1 MINFFLRRLKKLSVV
16 EIFVAIFIITSTV
29 FFIKFF
35 GLKEDTRLIRV
46 EVVRKNFVENYDPL
60 GYRTPFWLSDKLKVG
75 QTEKNSVGQVIASI
89 VNMENYTRDNE
100 ETGLYLTLKV
110 TVVLNRRT
118 GQYSFKDKPFANGQQ
133 IELNLGENYVLGQ
146 IIDTNV
152 PENGYPVKI
161 FTVTARGRGIRSSV
175 YSKIIPGARMIDR
188 SSGLAAAEITSV
200 KIEPSS
206 IQPIKFDPTNR
217 FLISDQT
224 VDEHDVI
231 ITVKVTAYQLD
242 QRWFFAGHQN
252 LKVGQDI
259 YLYTDQVNLPRYEIT
274 DINEL

>member
-1 MINFFLRRLKKLSVV
+1 
-16 EIFVAIFIITSTV
+16 
-29 FFIKFF
+29 
-35 GLKEDTRLIRV
+35 
-46 EVVRKNFVENYDPL
+46 
-60 GYRTPFWLSDKLKVG
+60 
-75 QTEKNSVGQVIASI
+75 
-89 VNMENYTRDNE
+89 
-100 ETGLYLTLKV
+100 
-110 TVVLNRRT
+110 
-118 GQYSFKDKPFANGQQ
+118 
-133 IELNLGENYVLGQ
+133 
-146 IIDTNV
+146 
-152 PENGYPVKI
+152 
-161 FTVTARGRGIRSSV
+161 
-175 YSKIIPGARMIDR
+175 MIDR